1 MRTPRRHS
9 AAHGM
14 RRAALGSALFL
25 CLAPGTVAGVGP
37 WMLTRWRIEP
47 ATSAFDRAAKALGAI
62 LIAAGAA
69 MLVSAFVDFVTKG
82 RGTPAPVAPTHALVV
97 QGAYRYVRNPMYLAV
112 TATIVGQAL
121 LLGRPALL
129 AYAAVVAGAMGTF
142 VYLYE
147 EPTLAARYGQHYE
160 LYCAAVPRW
169 RPRLRPWK
177 PNHR

>member
-1 MRTPRRHS
+1 MRTRRRHG

-69 MLVSAFVDFVTKG
+69 MLVSAFVHFVTNS
-82 RGTPAPVAPTHALVV
+82 RRQPPTWSE
-97 QGAYRYVRNPMYLAV
+97 R
-112 TATIVGQAL
+112 T
-121 LLGRPALL
+121 
-129 AYAAVVAGAMGTF
+129 
-142 VYLYE
+142 
-147 EPTLAARYGQHYE
+147 
-160 LYCAAVPRW
+160 
-169 RPRLRPWK
+169 
-177 PNHR
+177 

>member
-1 MRTPRRHS
+1 MRTPRHHS

-14 RRAALGSALFL
+14 GRAALGSALFL

-47 ATSAFDRAAKALGAI
+47 ATSAFDRAARALGAI
-62 LIAAGAA
+62 LIAAGAV
-69 MLVSAFVDFVTKG
+69 MLVSAFVHFVTKG
-82 RGTPAPVAPTHALVV
+82 TGTPAPVAPTHALVV
-97 QGAYRYVRNPMYLAV
+97 QGAYRYVRNPMYLSV

-129 AYAAVVAGAMGTF
+129 AYAAVVAGAMATF

-147 EPTLAARYGQHYE
+147 EPTLAARYGQRYE
-160 LYCAAVPRW
+160 LYCVAVPRW